1 MSSAC
6 RDNWERL
13 MAIVLKRQ
21 QYLELCNKPH
31 SRSPSTSTISSDF
44 SEESLSQELGFVS
57 QFPFPQRPSLSQ
69 AVGNN
74 TITRRLFSPWYQS
87 RKMESPLEILR
98 PTSLADASDA
108 VWDRF
113 LPSDLLQIV
122 SRSVS
127 PVVYANKKE
136 LYSRL
141 CHSPI
146 LIDAGKLSFCLE
158 KESGKKCYMVGASDL
173 RIIWCGDSPQYWDLV
188 SDKNSRFSK
197 VAVLKSV
204 CWLEIQGTIDTRMLS
219 SNTIYGAYLVFKLDD
234 RKAYGLKS
242 ANAFVRFTEDK
253 VDGGDTR
260 NAILHHFNQE
270 NARNRHRRRT
280 RKAPVRIGDGLTEI
294 VAVHLQAATGSQQQ
308 HSGRVAVRRSDE
320 WMEVELGSFYRDGG
334 DDGTVETWLLGTEG
348 RQWKSGLIVQGIEF
362 RPKP

>member
-242 ANAFVRFTEDK
+242 ANAFVR
-253 VDGGDTR
+253 
-260 NAILHHFNQE
+260 
-270 NARNRHRRRT
+270 
-280 RKAPVRIGDGLTEI
+280 IGDGLTEI